1 MSAIDDGAGTR
12 PAKRRRSLPTVT
24 RVEVETDRGV
34 FMISVAA
41 ELANMHPQTLRM
53 YEARGL
59 IEPQRS
65 PKGTRLYS
73 QDDVEKLRRI
83 QEMTADL
90 GLNLAGVERVLDLEQ
105 EIERMHDRMEELET
119 EALRAQ
125 VQLAEQ
131 LEEVRRSFR
140 AELVHSPRGALEM
153 VRAADA
159 RSPFFAP
166 GGRAPNNKPR
176 PGGKDAA

>member
-1 MSAIDDGAGTR
+1 MAHGAPAARR
-12 PAKRRRSLPTVT
+12 PARPLDATVT
-24 RVEVETDRGV
+24 RVEVATDRGV

-59 IEPQRS
+59 IEPKRS

-73 QDDVEKLRRI
+73 QEDVEQLRRI
-83 QEMTADL
+83 QEMTAEL
-90 GLNLAGVERVLDLEQ
+90 GLNLAGVERVLELEA
-105 EIERMHDRMEELET
+105 ELERMHARIEELELQ
-119 EALRAQ
+119 ALHAQ
-125 VQLAEQ
+125 VQLAEE

-140 AELVHSPRGALEM
+140 AELTVPYRGGAEL

-159 RSPFFAP
+159 RSPF
-166 GGRAPNNKPR
+166 PN
-176 PGGKDAA
+176 AAARGATDGA

>member
-1 MSAIDDGAGTR
+1 MLENGGSPRR
-12 PAKRRRSLPTVT
+12 PVARRSSIPTVT
-24 RVEVETDRGV
+24 RVEVATNRGV

-73 QDDVEKLRRI
+73 QEDVEQLRRI
-83 QEMTADL
+83 QELTADL
-90 GLNLAGVERVLDLEQ
+90 GLNLAGVERVLEQ
-105 EIERMHDRMEELET
+105 EAEIERMHARIEELELQ
-119 EALRAQ
+119 ALHAQ
-125 VQLAEQ
+125 VQLAEE

-140 AELVHSPRGALEM
+140 AELVVPYRGGQEL
-153 VRAADA
+153 VRAADVLSA
-159 RSPFFAP
+159 FPPPS
-166 GGRAPNNKPR
+166 
-176 PGGKDAA
+176 GKRTDVS